1 MSSKL
6 DKFNRKVIK
15 ESGRKIPDIKPGYT
29 IRVHQRIIEAG
40 KERLQPFEGLVIAV
54 KHGKGLNGTFTVRKI
69 ASGVGVERVYPLFS
83 PNVAKID
90 IIKKSK
96 IRRAK
101 LYYMRTRFGRSARMK
116 SLEVPGQ
123 ETIILE
129 EEKPKDK
136 PEDEK
141 AESEKKE
148 AASTEN
154 KENNEGEKKKKFS
167 GLLYHPSHLTDQF

>member
-1 MSSKL
+1 MTSKL
-6 DKFNRKVIK
+6 DKFNQKIIE

-29 IRVHQRIIEAG
+29 VRVYQKIIEAG

-69 ASGVGVERVYPLFS
+69 ASGVGVERVYPFFS

-90 IIKKSK
+90 ILKKSK
-96 IRRAK
+96 VRRAK

-116 SLEVPGQ
+116 NLEIPGQ

-129 EEKPKDK
+129 EEKKK
-136 PEDEK
+136 EESASGAENEKVKQEEK
-141 AESEKKE
+141 AVDLPQEENLQAKEEEPKIEDKK
-148 AASTEN
+148 
-154 KENNEGEKKKKFS
+154 GEK
-167 GLLYHPSHLTDQF
+167 